1 MPPRGPSPA
10 MARPGNTNT
19 TGQRHHLDTIRL
31 AAGID
36 MNGYGEAIARMLH
49 RMQVRA
55 QAEAADRREL
65 AHILANLRD
74 LREEML
80 GAVSGLERKAAA

>member
-1 MPPRGPSPA
+1 MPRTGVSQ
-10 MARPGNTNT
+10 ARPGNANGATP
-19 TGQRHHLDTIRL
+19 RHHLDTIRL

-36 MNGYGEAIARMLH
+36 MAGYGDAITRMLH